1 MGNKVSIFISTW
13 KDDLRNTKVKFVE
26 ILDKFIYSN
35 SFVILLFSLAFY
47 YHSCRVKAIRP
58 IRSLLLLLFD
68 HVPDDIRAR

>member
-35 SFVILLFSLAFY
+35 SFVIFLFSLAFY

-58 IRSLLLLLFD
+58 IRSLLFD

>member
-35 SFVILLFSLAFY
+35 LL
-47 YHSCRVKAIRP
+47 
-58 IRSLLLLLFD
+58 
-68 HVPDDIRAR
+68 